1 MHTLIRAFALFL
13 VLCVT
18 TPGGAALADPPTKQ
32 PAPQSKKREIPA
44 GQVQVRILAVAASE
58 GQPHMDP
65 QLKHLVKHMA
75 YLRHDRYELVTQ
87 KRGVVGPGAD
97 DLEFRVQ
104 GGPRVVV
111 SVREVGGDRAKVRV
125 RMFRGQNKVVDT
137 TVAIANH
144 GTFIVAGPKY
154 RDGILI
160 LPIRVDYRAT
170 MPTLFEK
177 IIAGEVPAD
186 IVYEDDGCV
195 AFRDINPQAPI
206 HVLVVPRKPI
216 VNVAQA
222 GDEDGELLGRL
233 ILGARNVARVLG
245 VDRSGYRLVVNNG
258 EGAGQTVYH
267 LHVHLLAGRNLTWP
281 PG

>member
-1 MHTLIRAFALFL
+1 MHTLIRALALL
-13 VLCVT
+13 LALCVT
-18 TPGGAALADPPTKQ
+18 GAGNAWAEPPPKP
-32 PAPQSKKREIPA
+32 PAQQAKKREVPA

-111 SVREVGGDRAKVRV
+111 SIREVGSDRAKVRV

-160 LPIRVDYRAT
+160 LPIRVDY
-170 MPTLFEK
+170 
-177 IIAGEVPAD
+177 
-186 IVYEDDGCV
+186 
-195 AFRDINPQAPI
+195 
-206 HVLVVPRKPI
+206 
-216 VNVAQA
+216 
-222 GDEDGELLGRL
+222 
-233 ILGARNVARVLG
+233 
-245 VDRSGYRLVVNNG
+245 
-258 EGAGQTVYH
+258 
-267 LHVHLLAGRNLTWP
+267 
-281 PG
+281 